1 MFCCAVYVLS
11 VHNTSTSKTDRQ
23 TDRQTDRPTV
33 AMHNIMWNG
42 QWYSTRVRQCTRVGL
57 ESLFWGLRLGLGLE
71 PTGFGLGLGLEPTG
85 FGLEPTGL
93 KLGLGLEPTGFGL
106 GLEPTG
112 FGLEPTGFGL
122 GLEPTGFGLG
132 LGLEPTGLGLD
143 YITGN
148 SLWDVQK
155 LTQRQQRNASSAKL
169 VSPATWRTGPSVQHR
184 RDHNRRCTDSDYL
197 HPNVQSRPTHQIS
210 TCVAASLLIQQ

>member
-57 ESLFWGLRLGLGLE
+57 ESLFWGLRL
-71 PTGFGLGLGLEPTG
+71 
-85 FGLEPTGL
+85 
-93 KLGLGLEPTGFGL
+93 
-106 GLEPTG
+106 
-112 FGLEPTGFGL
+112 GL